1 MIKYLKRDEFINTLP
16 PNCRDAMKNYLDNYI
31 TPFYIKRTNR
41 KGEVQSAN
49 FPPHLWNYYSQ
60 VSLYSAFNTS
70 TNPAEVVNRELKKF
84 CPTGHIS
91 LHTACRKLASFKHWY
106 VSQHESKVKGD
117 RMNLRDK
124 RTLERE
130 RKIKDIMIA
139 FDAQTEEQR
148 VFNLPE
154 FCVRFGLANPNVDLI
169 VETDDS
175 DEIQNITISQTV
187 QHSPE
192 PQRTFTNL

>member
-1 MIKYLKRDEFINTLP
+1 
-16 PNCRDAMKNYLDNYI
+16 
-31 TPFYIKRTNR
+31 
-41 KGEVQSAN
+41 
-49 FPPHLWNYYSQ
+49 
-60 VSLYSAFNTS
+60 
-70 TNPAEVVNRELKKF
+70 
-84 CPTGHIS
+84 
-91 LHTACRKLASFKHWY
+91 
-106 VSQHESKVKGD
+106 
-117 RMNLRDK
+117 MNLRDK

-192 PQRTFTNL
+192 PDRTFINL